1 MAPCPHCRATA
12 AAEPSATLQWRCAV
26 CGGPLV
32 PSDTSFPRS
41 GAELGSLVGAAR
53 ASGMAFGW
61 TAAAITL
68 GIVAAFALVV
78 ALVLGHAA
86 PMGAMVLGIVGGAAA
101 TLAIAGG
108 LRANNRRRE
117 ARNLVEQAW
126 ASVAGELLAA
136 RGGALTAAEVAR
148 ALSIDEPYAER
159 LLSELSAEGRVRV
172 AVSDDAQLSYR
183 PSSPDLEEER
193 SADTAD
199 AEGRTGAARGAGR
212 RNP

>member
-12 AAEPSATLQWRCAV
+12 AAEPSATMRWRCAV

-32 PSDTSFPRS
+32 PSDASFPRS

-53 ASGMAFGW
+53 ASAMAFGW

-68 GIVAAFALVV
+68 GIVASFALVV

-86 PMGAMVLGIVGGAAA
+86 PMGAMVLGIVGGVAA
-101 TLAIAGG
+101 TLALAGG
-108 LRANNRRRE
+108 LRARNHRGE
-117 ARNLVEQAW
+117 ARNRVEQAW

-136 RGGALTAAEVAR
+136 RGGALTAADVAR

-172 AVSDDAQLSYR
+172 AVRDDAQLSYR
-183 PSSPDLEEER
+183 PSSPDFQEEA
-193 SADTAD
+193 SGDT
-199 AEGRTGAARGAGR
+199 EGQTGAARGAGPR
-212 RNP
+212 DP